1 MKNLLSVTKIISH
14 TSVGR
19 RIKATHH
26 HRIHYFIQWAVS
38 LNDVCMVLQ
47 WYCHINLCF
56 IKPQRLLQIQIHRS
70 SINQDWSW
78 RLYISVG
85 NQPFYLQASFYYS
98 NVFTVLIQLGTAA
111 SLLPLACHCR
121 YKLYKL
127 EIICHVYSKRQLFDF
142 VYASGWFCLSHLDYK
157 GALWRGAKV
166 MFIFSLSKK
175 KKKNTHTHYEV
186 LNAILFLITLKHA
199 LSIEYC
205 GNEP

>member
-1 MKNLLSVTKIISH
+1 MQRGGGETAGDVSYSRFMKNLLSVTKIISH

-47 WYCHINLCF
+47 CYCHINLCF

-127 EIICHVYSKRQLFDF
+127 EIICHVYSKRQLRSWFP
-142 VYASGWFCLSHLDYK
+142 VRLCLCIRLILPQSSGL
-157 GALWRGAKV
+157 
-166 MFIFSLSKK
+166 
-175 KKKNTHTHYEV
+175 
-186 LNAILFLITLKHA
+186 
-199 LSIEYC
+199 
-205 GNEP
+205 